1 MYENVNILSEKS
13 VNLFWKLVRTPQ
25 AQRNEMINT
34 SAFNDIID
42 GYAAY
47 TLKDLDYPHA
57 VISDAIS
64 AMHRVY
70 DLFDARTA
78 RKAIESVNEPT
89 DIDNAEK
96 ASLLTEMLALSQ
108 AERDEYIDSG
118 MFNSII
124 TGYMALA
131 LKELEYPEEKISE
144 ATDHLQHIF
153 SRVNAEQ
160 ARKTIANI

>member
-1 MYENVNILSEKS
+1 MYENANTLNEKS

-25 AQRNEMINT
+25 EKRNEMINT

-47 TLKDLDYPHA
+47 TLQDLDYDKTD
-57 VISDAIS
+57 IFNAIN

-70 DLFDARTA
+70 ALYDARAA
-78 RKAIESVNEPT
+78 RNAFEPANEPAT
-89 DIDNAEK
+89 LDESEK
-96 ASLLTEMLALSQ
+96 TALMTEILALSQ
-108 AERDEYIDSG
+108 AERNEYIDSG

-124 TGYMALA
+124 TGYFTLA

-144 ATDHLQHIF
+144 ATNHLHYIF
-153 SRVNAEQ
+153 SRVDAQ
-160 ARKTIANI
+160 KAIKSIATI